1 MPLQKL
7 AFAPGVN
14 REQTTYASEGMW
26 FACDKI
32 RFRSGQPEKL
42 GGWQNINS
50 NGATF
55 LGTCRA
61 LHNWGTLTGFNLV
74 GAGTHLKYYLE
85 LGGTYYDITPLRTT
99 VPLGATA
106 FATTTGSSII
116 TVTHVGHGATTGDFV
131 TYSNARTFN
140 GVNASQLNIEHQI
153 TVTGANTYT
162 FDAGSPGASSTGSG
176 GGAVVTLGTNP
187 LASVNTSNTVTV
199 THTAHGAANG
209 AYVTISGATAFN
221 GLTTGQ
227 LNAQFQISNVA
238 PNTYD
243 ITVTGAAA
251 TGTGAGG
258 GAAVSAAYEVTAA
271 YQISVGAEV
280 ASPLI
285 GWGGGPWGSGT
296 WGIGATSVTVMR
308 IWNHDNF
315 GEDLI
320 YGPRGGP
327 LYYWDATG
335 FSVTPPATRGVALSS
350 LGGASNVPN
359 FQNKLLVSDI
369 SRFVLCFGTNTIS
382 APNVLDPMLI
392 RWSDQESAVNW
403 TPSITNQAG
412 SIRLSHGTRII
423 NALST
428 RQEILVWTD
437 SAMYSMQYIGPPYV
451 WRLDTLS
458 DNISIASP
466 QAATTTNNITFWMGA
481 DKFYVYSGWVETL
494 PCAIRQYIF
503 SDFNTAQAEQVFA
516 GTNERFN
523 EVWWFYCS
531 ENASSIDRYVIYNY
545 IDKVWAYGT
554 LARTAWLEAPLRVYP
569 LAAAKIGVTAG
580 NVASALINHE
590 LGTDDGAVGLSVSPI
605 TAYIESA
612 DFDIGDGHNY
622 GFVWRMI
629 PDITFVGSSSASP
642 AAQFTLKPRTFSGTN
657 YLTEPPQSVTRSA
670 TVPVEQ
676 YTGQVYVRLRGRQM
690 ALRVSSSDL
699 GVAWQLGRPRIDIRP
714 DGRRS

>member
-14 REQTTYASEGMW
+14 REQTSYSSEGMW
-26 FACDKI
+26 FDCDKV
-32 RFRSGQPEKL
+32 RFRSGQPEKI
-42 GGWQNINS
+42 GGWQNINAS
-50 NGATF
+50 VAINI

-85 LGGTYYDITPLRTT
+85 LGSTYYDITPLRIT
-99 VPLGATA
+99 VPIGAASLDTVS
-106 FATTTGSSII
+106 GSVIV
-116 TVTHVGHGATTGDFV
+116 TVNHTGHGAITGDFV
-131 TYSNARTFN
+131 TFSNARAFN
-140 GVNASQLNIEHQI
+140 GLTLFNLDAERQI
-153 TVTGANTYT
+153 TVTGPNTYT
-162 FDAGSPGASSTGSG
+162 VEMGPASSTGSG
-176 GGAVVTLGTNP
+176 GGAVVTLGTDP

-199 THTAHGAANG
+199 THTAHGATDG
-209 AYVTISGATAFN
+209 AYITISGATAFN

-227 LNAQFQISNVA
+227 LNAQFQIFNVTL
-238 PNTYD
+238 NTYD

-251 TGTGAGG
+251 TGTGTGG
-258 GAAVSAAYEVTAA
+258 GAAVIVAYEITAA
-271 YQISVGAEV
+271 YQISIGAEV
-280 ASPLI
+280 ASPLS
-285 GWGGGPWGSGT
+285 GWGTGSYGSGT
-296 WGIGATSVTVMR
+296 WGVGLPSTVLMR

-335 FSVTPPATRGVALSS
+335 FIVTPPAARGVALSS
-350 LGGASNVPN
+350 LGGASDVPN
-359 FQNKLLVSDI
+359 FQNKMLVSDI

-412 SIRLSHGTRII
+412 SIRLSNGTAII
-423 NALST
+423 SAIST

-437 SAMYSMQYIGPPYV
+437 SSLYSMQYIGPPYV

-458 DNISIASP
+458 DNISIISP
-466 QAATTTNNITFWMGA
+466 NAAITTNNVTFWMGL
-481 DKFYVYSGWVETL
+481 DKFYVYTGRVETL
-494 PCAIRQYIF
+494 PCTVRQYVF
-503 SDFNTAQAEQVFA
+503 GDFNLGQAEQVFA
-516 GTNERFN
+516 GTNERFS
-523 EVWWFYCS
+523 EIWWFYCS
-531 ENASSIDRYVIYNY
+531 ADSSDIDRYVVFNY
-545 IDKVWAYGT
+545 LDKVWTYGT
-554 LARTAWLEAPLRVYP
+554 LSRTAWLDAPLRVYP
-569 LAAAKIGVTAG
+569 LAAAKIGAQG
-580 NVASALINHE
+580 INVASALINHE
-590 LGTDDGAVGLSVSPI
+590 LGTDDGALGSFIYPI

-629 PDITFVGSSSASP
+629 PDVTFAGSSSASP
-642 AAQFTLKPRTFSGTN
+642 AVQFTLKPRTFSGTN
-657 YLTEPPQSVTRSA
+657 YLTEPPQTVTQSA

-676 YTGQVYVRLRGRQM
+676 YTGQVYVRVRGRQM
-690 ALRVSSSDL
+690 ALRVSSSEL
-699 GVAWQLGRPRIDIRP
+699 GVSWQLGRPRIDIRP
-714 DGRRS
+714 DGRRA